1 MFQKLTEKEE
11 KGKKLPV
18 VAVVADVLEKN
29 KMSEKK
35 FKYTDEDIERLVS
48 LYNEARK
55 RRQRQERQRTG
66 SSTTTTTSSST
77 NDEIKIEQLHDKR
90 KNREKFKAK
99 ELSYMISIKTK
110 RVNMYDFLKNLEK
123 LFRHLLAIA
132 KMNTASDD
140 DYVRFFFEKSPTRPF
155 STAIVK
161 LKDLNVRY
169 FMDTFERMLN
179 SGENI
184 LADGWNTVVSIAI
197 FSADDKQRQKTK
209 AKTRHKKIYTFL
221 RKGADD
227 GGGGKKILK
236 KIIVV
241 LDMVLFKSSARV
253 STAFVVFLLLC
264 LSLSL
269 F

>member
-1 MFQKLTEKEE
+1 MFQKLMEKEE
-11 KGKKLPV
+11 KGKKTPV
-18 VAVVADVLEKN
+18 VAVVGDVLKEN

-48 LYNEARK
+48 LYNEASK
-55 RRQRQERQRTG
+55 RRQRQEQQSTG
-66 SSTTTTTSSST
+66 SSSDGDN
-77 NDEIKIEQLHDKR
+77 NDIKIEQLHDKR

-99 ELSYMISIKTK
+99 ELSYMISVKTK
-110 RVNMYDFLKNLEK
+110 RVNMYNFLKNLEK

-197 FSADDKQRQKTK
+197 FSADDYTRKQKQKTK
-209 AKTRHKKIYTFL
+209 TKQKKIYTFL
-221 RKGADD
+221 RKGADE

-236 KIIVV
+236 KIIEV

-264 LSLSL
+264 SSLSL

>member
-11 KGKKLPV
+11 KGKKTLV
-18 VAVVADVLEKN
+18 VAVVGEEN

-55 RRQRQERQRTG
+55 RRQRQEQQRTA
-66 SSTTTTTSSST
+66 SSSSS

-99 ELSYMISIKTK
+99 ELSYMISVKTK

-197 FSADDKQRQKTK
+197 FTSDDYSRKQRQKTK
-209 AKTRHKKIYTFL
+209 AKTKKKT
-221 RKGADD
+221 
-227 GGGGKKILK
+227 KKNLHFFAK
-236 KIIVV
+236 
-241 LDMVLFKSSARV
+241 R
-253 STAFVVFLLLC
+253 C
-264 LSLSL
+264 
-269 F
+269 